1 MLTDTA
7 FKNAHRS
14 EKAKLGKTFKLA
26 DEKGLS
32 FCTYPEINLEQA
44 RKRRDDARKLIAD
57 GIDSSKNRKAVE
69 ESKADSDGNS
79 FEKTSAQLT

>member
-1 MLTDTA
+1 M
-7 FKNAHRS
+7 S
-14 EKAKLGKTFKLA
+14 IG
-26 DEKGLS
+26 
-32 FCTYPEINLEQA
+32 TYPEINLEQA

-79 FEKTSAQLT
+79 FILLF